1 MFFLFR
7 LAFWVGLVLLL
18 LPFGLRGSDGRD
30 VSVFDAFGAAQAL
43 VADLRGFCDRQPQA
57 CAVGGQMAGHL
68 MEKAQ
73 VGARWV
79 YDSLG
84 RQEAAPAAPSAPGQ
98 GQTPAQPGAARSS
111 ATEKG
116 GALDLTPQ
124 DLLPLWGGGD
134 AAKLVV
140 PQGFQPAAQP
150 PSQTTA
156 PAAAPQPPLPPRR
169 PA

>member
-7 LAFWVGLVLLL
+7 LAFWLGLVLLL
-18 LPFGLRGSDGRD
+18 LPFGLKGSDGRD

-43 VADLRGFCDRQPQA
+43 VTDLRGFCDRQPQA

-68 MEKAQ
+68 AEKAQ

-79 YDSLG
+79 YETIG
-84 RQEAAPAAPSAPGQ
+84 RHEGAPPALPAPVPGQAPSQ
-98 GQTPAQPGAARSS
+98 QGAAKS
-111 ATEKG
+111 
-116 GALDLTPQ
+116 GALELTPQ

-140 PQGFQPAAQP
+140 PQGFQPAAAPTPQV
-150 PSQTTA
+150 TT
-156 PAAAPQPPLPPRR
+156 PAQPQPPLPPRR

>member
-7 LAFWVGLVLLL
+7 LAFWLGLVLLL
-18 LPFGLRGSDGRD
+18 LPFGLKGTDGRD

-68 MEKAQ
+68 AEKAQ
-73 VGARWV
+73 VGAKWL
-79 YDSLG
+79 YEAMG
-84 RQEAAPAAPSAPGQ
+84 RQEGPPEPPRPVTGQ
-98 GQTPAQPGAARSS
+98 AGGHT
-111 ATEKG
+111 

-124 DLLPLWGGGD
+124 DLMPLWGGGD
-134 AAKLVV
+134 AARLVT
-140 PQGFQPAAQP
+140 PPSFQPTNP
-150 PSQTTA
+150 TPA
-156 PAAAPQPPLPPRR
+156 PAAAPGQPPLPPRR

>member
-18 LPFGLRGSDGRD
+18 LPFGLKGSDGRD

-68 MEKAQ
+68 VEKAQ

-79 YDSLG
+79 YESIG
-84 RQEAAPAAPSAPGQ
+84 HHEGAPPAPVQGAAPAQPARNSA
-98 GQTPAQPGAARSS
+98 
-111 ATEKG
+111 EKG
-116 GALDLTPQ
+116 SALDLTPQ
-124 DLLPLWGGGD
+124 DLMPLWGGGD
-134 AAKLVV
+134 AAKMVV
-140 PQGFQPAAQP
+140 PQGFQPVAGQPAQTMTP
-150 PSQTTA
+150 TPL
-156 PAAAPQPPLPPRR
+156 PPLPPRR

>member
-18 LPFGLRGSDGRD
+18 LPFGLKGTDGRD

-68 MEKAQ
+68 VEKAQ
-73 VGARWV
+73 VGVRWV
-79 YDSLG
+79 YESIG
-84 RQEAAPAAPSAPGQ
+84 HHEGAPPAPVSGAAPAQPAKGSA
-98 GQTPAQPGAARSS
+98 
-111 ATEKG
+111 EKG
-116 GALDLTPQ
+116 SALDLTPQ
-124 DLLPLWGGGD
+124 DLMPLWGGGD

-140 PQGFQPAAQP
+140 PQGFQPVAGQPAQTMTP
-150 PSQTTA
+150 TPL
-156 PAAAPQPPLPPRR
+156 PPLPPRR

>member
-7 LAFWVGLVLLL
+7 LAFGVGLVLLL
-18 LPFGLRGSDGRD
+18 LPFGLQGSDGRD

-68 MEKAQ
+68 VEKAQ

-79 YDSLG
+79 YESIG
-84 RQEAAPAAPSAPGQ
+84 HHEGAPPAPVQGAA
-98 GQTPAQPGAARSS
+98 PAQPGRNS
-111 ATEKG
+111 AEKG
-116 GALDLTPQ
+116 SALDLTPQ
-124 DLLPLWGGGD
+124 DLMPLWGGGD
-134 AAKLVV
+134 AAKMVV
-140 PQGFQPAAQP
+140 PQGFQPVAGQPAQTMTP
-150 PSQTTA
+150 TPL
-156 PAAAPQPPLPPRR
+156 PPLPPRR

>member
-18 LPFGLRGSDGRD
+18 LPFGLKGSDGRD

-68 MEKAQ
+68 VEKAQ

-79 YDSLG
+79 YDSIG
-84 RQEAAPAAPSAPGQ
+84 HREGAPPAPVPG
-98 GQTPAQPGAARSS
+98 AQPGAKGTADKS
-111 ATEKG
+111 AAEKG
-116 GALDLTPQ
+116 SALELTPQ
-124 DLLPLWGGGD
+124 DLMPLWGGGD

-140 PQGFQPAAQP
+140 PQGFQPVSGQPAQTMTP
-150 PSQTTA
+150 TPL
-156 PAAAPQPPLPPRR
+156 PPLPPRR